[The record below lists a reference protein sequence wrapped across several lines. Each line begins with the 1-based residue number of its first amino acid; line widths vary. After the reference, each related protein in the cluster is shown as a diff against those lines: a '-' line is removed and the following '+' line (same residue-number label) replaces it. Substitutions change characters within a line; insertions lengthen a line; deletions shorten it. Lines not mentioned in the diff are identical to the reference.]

1 MTARRPGGRRDQAA
15 SPAAYGTPGHRREI
29 MRLAVPAFLALIAE
43 PLFLLADSAIVGHL
57 GTAELAGL
65 GVASTALMTAAGIF
79 VFLAYGTTSVVSRH
93 LGAGD
98 ERSAVATGIDGLW
111 LALALGA
118 ATAVLAAA
126 AASPITGLFGA
137 SEVAHGHA
145 TTYLR
150 ISALGLPAMLVVL
163 AVTGVLRG
171 LQDTRTPLVASV
183 AGFGTN
189 VVLNLLFV
197 YGFGWGIAG
206 SAWGTVIAQTGMAAA
221 LVVVL
226 LHKARKLES
235 HVRPHPGRVLA
246 AARTGIPL
254 LVRTL
259 ALRATLIVTTWVAA
273 SLGDVPLAAHQV
285 ALTIWSFL
293 AFALDAL
300 AIAAQAIT
308 GRALGAGDRAG
319 VRSAMNTMLRW
330 GIGGGLILGLVVV
343 ALHRVLPPLFTS
355 DAGVQDALAA
365 ALVVVG
371 LGQAVAGLVFVL
383 DGVLIGA
390 GDGRWLAWGQVAMFI
405 AYLPLALWVRAV
417 GPSGSGSRDVVMLW
431 LAFTGFMVIRGALL
445 SWRARQDEWMVTG
458 V

>member
-1 MTARRPGGRRDQAA
+1 MGEHRDAEARQT
-15 SPAAYGTPGHRREI
+15 AYGDGGHRREI
-29 MRLAVPAFLALIAE
+29 LRLAVPAFLALIAE

-57 GTAELAGL
+57 GTAQLAGL

-98 ERSAVATGIDGLW
+98 QRAAVAAGIDGLW

-118 ATAVLAAA
+118 GAALVVGVA
-126 AASPITGLFGA
+126 AGPISGLFGA

-183 AGFGTN
+183 GGFSSN
-189 VVLNLLFV
+189 VVLNLVFV
-197 YGFGWGIAG
+197 YGLGWGIAG
-206 SAWGTVIAQTGMAAA
+206 SAWGTVIAQTGMAGA
-221 LVVVL
+221 LVFVL
-226 LHKARKLES
+226 LRKARQLES
-235 HVRPHPGRVLA
+235 HVRPHPGRVLT

-285 ALTIWSFL
+285 AMTVWSFL

-300 AIAAQAIT
+300 AIAAQAMT

-319 VRSAMNTMLRW
+319 VRAAMGTMLRW
-330 GIGGGLILGLVVV
+330 GVVGGLALGLGLVV
-343 ALHRVLPPLFTS
+343 LHRVIPPLFTS

-390 GDGRWLAWGQVAMFI
+390 GDGRWLAWGQVVMFV
-405 AYLPLALWVRAV
+405 AYLPLALWVRAL
-417 GPSGSGSRDVVMLW
+417 GPSGSPSHDVTILW
-431 LAFTGFMVIRGALL
+431 SAFTGFMLIRGALL
-445 SWRARQDEWMVTG
+445 SWRARQDAWMVTG
-458 V
+458 A

>member
-1 MTARRPGGRRDQAA
+1 MSERRRSRPGT
-15 SPAAYGTPGHRREI
+15 AAYDTTGHRREI
-29 MRLAVPAFLALIAE
+29 LRLAVPAFLALVAE
-43 PLFLLADSAIVGHL
+43 PLFLLADSAIIGHL

-65 GVASTALMTAAGIF
+65 GVASTALMTAAGVF

-93 LGAGD
+93 LGAGNQ
-98 ERSAVATGIDGLW
+98 RSAVSAGIDGFW
-111 LALALGA
+111 LAVGLGA
-118 ATAVLAAA
+118 ATALVVAVAAG
-126 AASPITGLFGA
+126 PISGLFGA

-183 AGFGTN
+183 AGFGAN
-189 VVLNLLFV
+189 VVLNLAFV

-226 LHKARKLES
+226 LRKARELES

-259 ALRATLIVTTWVAA
+259 ALRATLIVTTWIAA

-285 ALTIWSFL
+285 AMTIWSFL

-319 VRSAMNTMLRW
+319 VRAAMGTMLRW
-330 GIGGGLILGLVVV
+330 GVLGGLGLGVGVV
-343 ALHRVLPPLFTS
+343 ALHRVVPPLFTS
-355 DAGVQDALAA
+355 DPGVQDALGA

-390 GDGRWLAWGQVAMFI
+390 GDGRWLAWGQVVMFV
-405 AYLPLALWVRAV
+405 AYLPLALWVRAL
-417 GPSGSGSRDVVMLW
+417 GPSGSASQDVTLLW

-445 SWRARQDEWMVTG
+445 SWRARQDAWMVTG
-458 V
+458 A

>member
-1 MTARRPGGRRDQAA
+1 MTERPETEA
-15 SPAAYGTPGHRREI
+15 SPTAYAGPGHRREI
-29 MRLAVPAFLALIAE
+29 LRLAVPAFLALIAE

-98 ERSAVATGIDGLW
+98 QRSAVAAGIDGLW
-111 LALALGA
+111 LALGLGA
-118 ATAVLAAA
+118 VTALVVAVAAG
-126 AASPITGLFGA
+126 PISGLFGA

-183 AGFGTN
+183 AGFSTN
-189 VVLNLLFV
+189 VGLNLLFV
-197 YGFGWGIAG
+197 YGLGWGIAG

-221 LVVVL
+221 LVLVL
-226 LHKARKLES
+226 LVRARALGS
-235 HVRPHPGRVLA
+235 PVRPHPGGVLG
-246 AARTGIPL
+246 AARTGVPL

-285 ALTIWSFL
+285 AMTIWSFL

-319 VRSAMNTMLRW
+319 VRAAMNTMLRW
-330 GIGGGLILGLVVV
+330 GIGGGLVLGLVLV
-343 ALHRVLPPLFTS
+343 ALHGVIPPLFTS
-355 DAGVQDALAA
+355 DTDVRDALGA

-371 LGQAVAGLVFVL
+371 LGQGVAGLVFVL

-390 GDGRWLAWGQVAMFI
+390 GDGRWLAWGQVIMFL
-405 AYLPLALWVRAV
+405 AYLPLALWVRAA
-417 GPSGSGSRDVVMLW
+417 GPSGSGPRDVVVLW
-431 LAFTGFMVIRGALL
+431 LAFTGFMVIRAGLL
-445 SWRARQDEWMVTG
+445 GWRARQDDWMVTG